1 MKKLVLIIALAV
13 FSVVNISAQ
22 EKVTKNDS
30 IEVIDLNRTFSIGGK
45 ALMCLRS
52 ANMSKRNLQSLDWTL
67 ENNPVGDKNM
77 VTLKVTNSKT
87 GAIVAF
93 QIWDDGVN
101 VRMKRNRYKKDS
113 SMYEVYDDM
122 FSHLRMVQF
131 SGDTYIILYY
141 SEMKK

>member
-1 MKKLVLIIALAV
+1 
-13 FSVVNISAQ
+13 
-22 EKVTKNDS
+22 
-30 IEVIDLNRTFSIGGK
+30 
-45 ALMCLRS
+45 
-52 ANMSKRNLQSLDWTL
+52 MSKRNLQSLDWTL